1 MRLEVLKDGAE
12 ELRKISVPTL
22 ITKDVEDLVENM
34 KETMVFENGIGL
46 AAPQVGVNLR
56 VIVIRMLDSP
66 IQEMINPTIK
76 YASEKRVSFEEG
88 CLSIRGHYVD
98 ILRPKVIKVKF
109 QNIQGKYKNWTL
121 KGLES
126 RVVQHEVDHLDGVLM
141 TDYE

>member
-22 ITKDVEDLVENM
+22 ITEDVEDLVENM

-56 VIVIRMLDSP
+56 IIVVRMLDSP

-109 QNIQGKYKNWTL
+109 QNIQGKYKN
-121 KGLES
+121 
-126 RVVQHEVDHLDGVLM
+126 
-141 TDYE
+141 